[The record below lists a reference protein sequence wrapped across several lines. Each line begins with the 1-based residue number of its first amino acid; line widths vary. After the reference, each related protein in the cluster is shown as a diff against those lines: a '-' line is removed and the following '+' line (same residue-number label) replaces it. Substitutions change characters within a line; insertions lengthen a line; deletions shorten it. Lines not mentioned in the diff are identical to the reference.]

1 MSYRVSSIL
10 LLILL
15 DGSCLPS
22 GFASVCDHHH
32 NNELEEVFRC
42 GIERKCHHHSLFP
55 RPPSLEVD
63 GDLLD
68 SVLSEQEKMRI
79 SLLLSCLLVSTCL
92 FTSSSSQ
99 SAGFV
104 SLDCG
109 GTEPFTDE
117 HGLNWTPDD
126 HLLYGSMYLTGVE
139 DKFHL
144 SVAARINFG
153 AETED
158 PVRYPDDPYDR
169 IWESDLL
176 KKANCVS
183 KNPQIRGC
191 WDCTICSVFVNHEQM
206 PTTYITCPVSIY
218 NKMV

>member
-1 MSYRVSSIL
+1 MRNREKVSS
-10 LLILL
+10 
-15 DGSCLPS
+15 S
-22 GFASVCDHHH
+22 FSVSQTSF
-32 NNELEEVFRC
+32 FR
-42 GIERKCHHHSLFP
+42 GGWGLARQVLFLGEDENLAPFVVSVSFHLSLHFFI
-55 RPPSLEVD
+55 
-63 GDLLD
+63 
-68 SVLSEQEKMRI
+68 I
-79 SLLLSCLLVSTCL
+79 SIRR
-92 FTSSSSQ
+92 
-99 SAGFV
+99 AGFV